1 MIRRT
6 LVVLMLG
13 CPSLPARAE
22 LPAPP
27 LSELAPSGKL
37 RVGIG
42 VGIAASPFW
51 VTKDSAGKARGVTL
65 DLGAALAKQLGVP
78 VEYVTYANSGEVT
91 DGGPKA
97 EWDVAFVPV
106 DAERQKFVD
115 FGAAYSL
122 TESTYLVRAGAGIET
137 LEQVDQPGV
146 RVGGVAGTTTIR
158 SSERT
163 LKTVKPVAY
172 RTVDEM
178 VVLMKAGELDAIAL
192 GRDSLGNLA
201 PQVPGAKAL
210 PGHFH
215 ATMVA
220 VAVPKGHAAALA
232 YVTAFI
238 EQAKADGTVRRAFD
252 AAGLANAVVAPA
264 GVRPL
269 APSN

>member
-1 MIRRT
+1 MNRRT
-6 LVVLMLG
+6 FVVLALA
-13 CPSLPARAE
+13 CLSWPARAE

-27 LSELAPSGKL
+27 LDELAPTGRL

-51 VTKDSAGKARGVTL
+51 ATKDAAGKPRGVTL

-78 VEYVTYANSGEVT
+78 VEYVVYANSGEVT

-106 DAERQKFVD
+106 DAERQKLVD
-115 FGAAYSL
+115 FGAAYTL
-122 TESTYLVRAGAGIET
+122 TESTYLVRPGAGIET
-137 LEQVDQPGV
+137 LEQVDRPGV

-158 SSERT
+158 ASERT

-178 VVLMKAGELDAIAL
+178 VALMKAGELDAIAL
-192 GRDSLGNLA
+192 GRDSLRNLA
-201 PQVPGAKAL
+201 PQVPGSRAL
-210 PGHFH
+210 AGHFH

-220 VAVPKGHAAALA
+220 VAVPKGHPAALA
-232 YVTAFI
+232 YVTALI

-252 AAGLANAVVAPA
+252 AAGLTNTAVAPA
-264 GVRPL
+264 GVRP
-269 APSN
+269 